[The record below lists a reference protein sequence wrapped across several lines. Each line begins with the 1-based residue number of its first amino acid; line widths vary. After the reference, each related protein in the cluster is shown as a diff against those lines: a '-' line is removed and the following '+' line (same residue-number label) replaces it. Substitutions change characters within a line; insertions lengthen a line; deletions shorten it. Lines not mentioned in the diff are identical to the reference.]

1 MSVRI
6 PREKVSADKWAVSHS
21 SDEAKR
27 AKKRA
32 RQGVLSRTTSTV
44 VEGTRPPHTLAGAGD
59 VILQALPPAVRD
71 PLQRALT
78 DMGTFLHQLFH
89 RQQAKQPGSSSRPG
103 RT

>member
-44 VEGTRPPHTLAGAGD
+44 VEGTKPPHVSGSWWWPGHPCPRCE
-59 VILQALPPAVRD
+59 VLQ
-71 PLQRALT
+71 
-78 DMGTFLHQLFH
+78 G
-89 RQQAKQPGSSSRPG
+89 
-103 RT
+103 